1 MEQTVQVGVRY
12 CGGCNP
18 RFDRV
23 ALVRE
28 LARRFPQAA
37 FSPAQP
43 GSRYAAVLAVCGCSA
58 QCVGVSDLALP
69 GQPLLW
75 VRDDGPSLFA
85 ARQALEELLP
95 RSGT

>member
-1 MEQTVQVGVRY
+1 MVGLRY

-28 LARRFPQAA
+28 LVRRFPQAA

-58 QCVGVSDLALP
+58 QCAGREDLDGEVLV
-69 GQPLLW
+69 LW
-75 VRDDGPSLFA
+75 SPEQFDQA
-85 ARQALEELLP
+85 ARRLQTL
-95 RSGT
+95 